1 MTGTP
6 ASRPPGQRP
15 RHRHPG
21 TAARQAGLPGRL
33 GHEPS
38 LPGTGRPG
46 QGALVLQH
54 APPQP
59 GPQPESPTSP
69 QTGTMTTR
77 HRARHAHC
85 QPRHEPGTLMATVTP
100 STSTPAAGPC
110 GHRQMTLPPPH
121 RAILNGAGQQHARKP
136 PPHTESHLKNTNRAQ
151 PGSRS
156 HVNGMSEAN
165 VRPLGAGERIRT
177 ADLPFTRS
185 TAICNMH
192 ASCTDG
198 TGYRTDGARRAGII
212 WSAGPRT
219 GPRVAA
225 RRYP

>member
-54 APPQP
+54 APPPP

-77 HRARHAHC
+77 HRARHARC

-100 STSTPAAGPC
+100 STSTPRRRTLWTPSDDATPAPQSHPQRRGTAARPETPATYRKSLEE
-110 GHRQMTLPPPH
+110 HESRTTRQP
-121 RAILNGAGQQHARKP
+121 
-136 PPHTESHLKNTNRAQ
+136 Q
-151 PGSRS
+151 PRQR
-156 HVNGMSEAN
+156 N
-165 VRPLGAGERIRT
+165 VRGKRDAMKERASAPGGCWKLRSIRLHQ
-177 ADLPFTRS
+177 AREAHD
-185 TAICNMH
+185 
-192 ASCTDG
+192 DG
-198 TGYRTDGARRAGII
+198 SI
-212 WSAGPRT
+212 
-219 GPRVAA
+219 
-225 RRYP
+225 